1 MKRRIYDSIKREYD
15 LRRKRAF
22 DMLAERRE
30 EVYSKAPAIR
40 ELEEKIQKTGIKCS
54 RLILSGEKDPQN
66 AAGELHS
73 QIEKLMNEKKRALA
87 DSGFPEDYLNPV
99 YRCAKCRDTGFFEGE
114 RCTCFRQQVIEGL
127 YRESNLSRLETENWD
142 SFDEKYYSGSINES
156 KYGIKT
162 SPRENILEIKKRCER
177 FIDEFENPGGRNLF
191 FSGPPGTGK
200 TFITSCIAG
209 SLIQKGH
216 TVLYQ
221 TAPSLFGT
229 IGRYKARAYRDG
241 NFDDEVYSL
250 IFSVELLIIDDL
262 GTESSTSSR
271 YAELLNILNTREMN
285 NLKKPCK
292 TIISTNL
299 GPRKLYEYYTERVG
313 SRIMGNFERLVF
325 AGSDLRSVRA
335 N

>member
-1 MKRRIYDSIKREYD
+1 MKRKIYDSIKREYD
-15 LRRKRAF
+15 TRRKRAF
-22 DMLAERRE
+22 DKLDERRI
-30 EVYSKAPAIR
+30 EVYSKAPRVR
-40 ELEEKIQKTGIKCS
+40 ELEEKIQKAGIRCS
-54 RLILSGEKDPQN
+54 RLILSGEDNPHK
-66 AAGELHS
+66 AADELNRE
-73 QIEKLMNEKKRALA
+73 IDKLKNQKKRLLL

-99 YRCAKCRDTGFFEGE
+99 YRCSKCSDTGFYEGQ
-114 RCTCFRQQVIEGL
+114 RCSCFRQQVIEGL
-127 YRESNLSRLETENWD
+127 YRQSNLSRLDTENWD
-142 SFDEKYYSGSINES
+142 SFNEKYYSDNVNEK
-156 KYGIKT
+156 KYGIKI
-162 SPRENILEIKKRCER
+162 SPQKNILEIKKRCEK
-177 FIDEFENPGGRNLF
+177 FIEEFNNPGGRNLF

-200 TFITSCIAG
+200 TFITSCVAG

-241 NFDDEVYSL
+241 NFDDEAYFL

-262 GTESSTSSR
+262 GTESSTSAR

-285 NLKKPCK
+285 NLKDSCK

-325 AGSDLRSVRA
+325 AGDDIRGIRA
-335 N
+335 